1 MLGKMLCI
9 EMFPHLKDNVAVGF
23 FIEAPTS
30 AKAYLIFS
38 FIIQIFFF
46 RIVLSLMSAFKALFK
61 GTISKAQKVAGRE
74 MKRLK
79 KMSPQVIHSRV

>member
-38 FIIQIFFF
+38 FINTDIFLQNC
-46 RIVLSLMSAFKALFK
+46 IVFNEC
-61 GTISKAQKVAGRE
+61 V
-74 MKRLK
+74 
-79 KMSPQVIHSRV
+79 